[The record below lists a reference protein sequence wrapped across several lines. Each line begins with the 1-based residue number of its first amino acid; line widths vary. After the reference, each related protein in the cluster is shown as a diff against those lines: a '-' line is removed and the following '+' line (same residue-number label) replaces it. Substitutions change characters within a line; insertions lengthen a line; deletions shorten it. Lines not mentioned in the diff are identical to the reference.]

1 MKKLGAFLA
10 ITSLLTLVPAAFAA
24 DGDGSTPSLKVQRIV
39 SREASPDTH
48 SLPSPGQYG
57 AGTTPRSEGQ
67 GWHAGDVRP
76 PGLYMGP
83 DGVLHNVPKTQDP
96 RMRIY

>member
-1 MKKLGAFLA
+1 MQKLGAFLA

-24 DGDGSTPSLKVQRIV
+24 DGDVSTPSLTDQRIV
-39 SREASPDTH
+39 SREASSDIR
-48 SLPSPGQYG
+48 SLPSPGQSG
-57 AGTTPRSEGQ
+57 ADTTPRGAGQ
-67 GWHAGDVRP
+67 VWHAGDLRP
-76 PGLYMGP
+76 PGLSMGP

>member
-10 ITSLLTLVPAAFAA
+10 MTSLLTLVPAAFAA
-24 DGDGSTPSLKVQRIV
+24 DGDVSTPSLKDQRIV
-39 SREASPDTH
+39 RSEASSDTR
-48 SLPSPGQYG
+48 SLASPGQSG
-57 AGTTPRSEGQ
+57 AGHTPRSEEQ
-67 GWHAGDVRP
+67 VWHARDVRP
-76 PGLYMGP
+76 PGLSMGP

>member
-1 MKKLGAFLA
+1 MKKRGAFLA

-24 DGDGSTPSLKVQRIV
+24 DGDVSTPNLKDQRIV
-39 SREASPDTH
+39 RSEASPDTR

-57 AGTTPRSEGQ
+57 ARNTPRSEGQ
-67 GWHAGDVRP
+67 VWHAGDLRP

-83 DGVLHNVPKTQDP
+83 DGVLHHVPKTQDP

>member
-1 MKKLGAFLA
+1 MNKLGAFLA
-10 ITSLLTLVPAAFAA
+10 ITSLLTLGPAAFAA
-24 DGDGSTPSLKVQRIV
+24 DGDVSTPSLKDQRIV
-39 SREASPDTH
+39 RSEASSDSR

-57 AGTTPRSEGQ
+57 ASNTPRSEGQ
-67 GWHAGDVRP
+67 VWHPGDLRP